1 MEVGGI
7 GGAQVA
13 LGGDVETD
21 GLGDG
26 WRKVGGEKA
35 VGEFFVAGVDAMVG
49 YVFAL
54 LMEEMADVVEEC
66 GGDEGI
72 GTLSLDREVSGLEA
86 VLEDGDGFSEVG
98 CSALVL
104 HGFEE
109 GFGGVECDGRC
120 VHVSAF
126 DGEFAQAKLGF
137 AALGDGEN

>member
-1 MEVGGI
+1 LEVGGI
-7 GGAQVA
+7 GGAEVA
-13 LGGDVETD
+13 LGGDVESD

-66 GGDEGI
+66 GGDERVGA
-72 GTLSLDREVSGLEA
+72 LSLDGEVSGLEA
-86 VLEDGDGFSEVG
+86 VLEDGDRFAEVG
-98 CSALVL
+98 CAALAL

-126 DGEFAQAKLGF
+126 DGEVAQAKLGF
-137 AALGDGEN
+137 AAL